1 MADLRVTPLILPL
14 LVLTMRS
21 SDMSASQRLRARIRM
36 STRWCI
42 ITDGKEFHWR
52 RYRRGRSPRRSHSG
66 LILYD
71 RFITTTF
78 NSICKKRINRL
89 DWNAQFIF
97 NHHQKIVAVGQN
109 LDLYISFYITH
120 GCYYKLCHTRPSCF
134 SFTFLVGYIRTYDK
148 IPILNNEPVT

>member
-1 MADLRVTPLILPL
+1 MRATYLFVADLRVTPLILPL

-36 STRWCI
+36 STRWYI

-78 NSICKKRINRL
+78 NSICKRKKNRINRL

-109 LDLYISFYITH
+109 LDLYIPFDIMTTIMCYVTH
-120 GCYYKLCHTRPSCF
+120 H
-134 SFTFLVGYIRTYDK
+134 
-148 IPILNNEPVT
+148 PVASVLRF